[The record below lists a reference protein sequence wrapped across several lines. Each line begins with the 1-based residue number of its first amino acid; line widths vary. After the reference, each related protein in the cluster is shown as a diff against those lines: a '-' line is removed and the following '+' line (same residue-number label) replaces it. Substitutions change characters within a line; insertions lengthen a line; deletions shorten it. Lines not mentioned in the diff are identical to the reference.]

1 METPADKASHLASNI
16 NDGAPL
22 LKQSTLAVS
31 AEKLHRRS
39 LTGFHTWIR
48 LEGLYSGGGEDGG
61 GVGGLELHG
70 IGSYRFFLLCRQIR
84 PSSGENAVGI
94 PFQ

>member
-1 METPADKASHLASNI
+1 MDPTR
-16 NDGAPL
+16 GAL
-22 LKQSTLAVS
+22 NL
-31 AEKLHRRS
+31 
-39 LTGFHTWIR
+39 
-48 LEGLYSGGGEDGG
+48 GGGDGG
-61 GVGGLELHG
+61 GGGGLELHG